1 MIVDHVARIVR
12 SRVPADRPLRHLDLG
27 AGWGDLIKRLR
38 ESYPHLKSWGVDY
51 NPTHFGV
58 PDVEIRHADFS
69 VDRLPYGDAEFDLV
83 TCTEVVEHLEN
94 FRHALREAARVTR
107 PGGWFLVSTP
117 NVLSLKSRWV
127 SFTSGFFTYFDPL
140 PHKDDPR
147 MYPGQRHISP
157 IPCFYLAH
165 ALLDAGFTDIEA
177 HCDKSQ
183 RSSAFW
189 ASLLRPFLAAAA
201 GASHRHRIRRFGAQ
215 TDAIEALARL
225 NNSWPVLTG
234 RTLIL
239 TARRA
244 GAPSPA

>member
-12 SRVPADRPLRHLDLG
+12 HRVPADRPLRHLDLG

-38 ESYPHLKSWGVDY
+38 ETHPQLHSSGVDY
-51 NPTHFGV
+51 NPSHFGV
-58 PDVEIRHADFS
+58 PDVEVRHADFS
-69 VDRLPYGDAEFDLV
+69 VDRLPYPDAGFDLV

-94 FRHALREAARVTR
+94 FRHALREAARVTK
-107 PGGWFLVSTP
+107 PDGWIVLSTP
-117 NVLSLKSRWV
+117 NILSMKSRWV

-140 PHKDDPR
+140 PLKDDPR
-147 MYPGQRHISP
+147 IYPGQRHISP

-165 ALLDAGFTDIEA
+165 ALRDAGFSRIEA
-177 HCDKSQ
+177 HADKSQ

-189 ASLLRPFLAAAA
+189 ALLLRPMLTLAA
-201 GASHRHRIRRFGAQ
+201 GAAHRHRIRRFGALPP
-215 TDAIEALARL
+215 DIEALARL

-239 TARRA
+239 TARRE
-244 GAPSPA
+244 GPRP